1 MGATENLG
9 WVCVC
14 GARVE
19 KATRC
24 AFCGSEQVA
33 DAAALERHALA
44 VLERAAGAAGLDAA
58 ARAELEALRAS
69 LGVPHDVHDTL
80 LVRHAPERQRLPVSV
95 SASDGLR
102 GHPRLRVRNAGERML
117 RNVVVRCAAGP
128 RGLRQRSLATLR
140 AGQEVVLLGPV
151 EGGASKLEFTVTAED
166 MLGRVWQGYRG
177 AWTDGRTGGLWQD
190 VTLEPLGPSAVG
202 AWVGTRTPL
211 GDLEDDSGEALEEPG
226 PAKET
231 TSGRDASR
239 AGPSSGLTAPVP
251 AAPVPAAPAPDAA
264 AGLEAIFAADP
275 ANAEACERLEAL
287 YVGREDYD
295 HLLALYER
303 AERATS
309 GREERLRF
317 ARNCALIH
325 EEHRD
330 DPEGAARWWKRV
342 ISLAPDDAEAREAL
356 RRVAPASILS
366 ASQQP
371 PAVPTVAAKAPAP
384 KVRGLTKVVGPL
396 PVAVTSGAA
405 GERSPAASEAAAPT
419 PAREARRSASKN
431 EAGGKS
437 PRKAEVDDEAA
448 MQQAAVFIALV
459 EAEGG
464 GSPIPLGDAYPDTR
478 IFDDDLKPPTSRS
491 AQHWHNLREAEV
503 RLRTLEV
510 TMAGA
515 QGERV
520 PVYHRVKAAL
530 ANIPD
535 AQRRVAAK
543 AVREVIVHR
552 ATNQMRLIV
561 GVALALLTL
570 IVLGASPLT
579 HGWPIGRRFLWA
591 IGLVSCGL
599 GGLSLL
605 HDGFRLAWRFRA
617 PACFSEMLAQAPEAV
632 WPARAMAWGLR
643 ALYAASFVVGI
654 VVLSRL
660 LK

>member
-102 GHPRLRVRNAGERML
+102 GRPRLRVRNAGDRML

-128 RGLRQRSLATLR
+128 RGLRQRSLATVR

-177 AWTDGRTGGLWQD
+177 AWTDGGTGALWQD
-190 VTLEPLGPSAVG
+190 VALEPVGPSAVG

-211 GDLEDDSGEALEEPG
+211 GDLEDDSGEALEEPRA
-226 PAKET
+226 AKET
-231 TSGRDASR
+231 TPGRDASH
-239 AGPSSGLTAPVP
+239 ATPS
-251 AAPVPAAPAPDAA
+251 PDAA
-264 AGLEAIFAADP
+264 ARLEAILAADP

-287 YVGREDYD
+287 YVEREDYD

-330 DPEGAARWWKRV
+330 DPEGAARWWQRV

-356 RRVAPASILS
+356 RRVAPARS
-366 ASQQP
+366 ASQAP
-371 PAVPTVAAKAPAP
+371 PAAPAVAANARAP
-384 KVRGLTKVVGPL
+384 KVRGLTKVAGPV
-396 PVAVTSGAA
+396 PVAVPSGAA
-405 GERSPAASEAAAPT
+405 GERSPAASEAAPAT
-419 PAREARRSASKN
+419 SAREARRSASKN
-431 EAGGKS
+431 EAGGKA
-437 PRKAEVDDEAA
+437 PRKAEADDEASL
-448 MQQAAVFIALV
+448 QQAAFFIDLV
-459 EAEGG
+459 EADGG
-464 GSPIPLGDAYPDTR
+464 GSLFPLGDAYPDTR
-478 IFDDDLKPPTSRS
+478 VFDDDLEPPTSLS

-510 TMAGA
+510 TMAGGR
-515 QGERV
+515 GERV
-520 PVYHRVKAAL
+520 PLYHRVKEAL
-530 ANIPD
+530 ANIPE

-570 IVLGASPLT
+570 IVLGASSRT
-579 HGWPIGRRFLWA
+579 HGWQIGRRFIWA
-591 IGLVSCGL
+591 MGLVSCGL

-605 HDGFRLAWRFRA
+605 QDGFRLAWRFRA
-617 PACFSEMLAQAPEAV
+617 PACFNEMLAQAPEAV

-643 ALYAASFVVGI
+643 ALYASSFLVGI

-660 LK
+660 LTR